1 MVMGDKTPSAPREKK
16 DLFKENLAKIIFE
29 DDNPQ
34 KPMVHIDESVFV
46 GLSEPWKDALVV
58 KLLGKSIGF
67 NTMRE
72 RLTKLW
78 KLIAG
83 FQLMDIGN
91 GFFMVKF
98 DRAADRE
105 TVMDGGPWMIFD
117 HYLTVQQWSDEFTSP
132 VAKIDK
138 TMVWIR
144 FPGLN
149 LFYYDESILMALAAA
164 VGKPIKVD
172 SNTLDVK
179 RGRFA
184 RVCVEINLNKPV
196 IGKVWLR
203 GHWYHVEY
211 EGLHR
216 ICTTCGC
223 YGHLTRECKVAAVQS
238 PSTSSSSQ
246 ESQDSQAIIARTA
259 AEKTRPSANGVT
271 DSVTDHNPNNGS
283 AKVSEQNQE
292 SIYGDWLIVKRKSRT
307 LRPNINNKTAAPSNG
322 KKKLN
327 DQFKN
332 GKNHALGNI
341 VSTQNQRALN
351 SHKVTKFPSN
361 NGMAK
366 ATNNDIN
373 RIQPKRQRNDETL
386 NLALPHTHSLVKNAI
401 NKKKEVVAIRVN
413 NGKGPIIYDIG
424 DDNNNMNKLQVYGSR
439 FNSLP
444 QNGELEDITNMEVG
458 VGDHSIQHV
467 DQEMVPETQPLAQN
481 MKT

>member
-1 MVMGDKTPSAPREKK
+1 MVMGDKIPSAPREKK
-16 DLFKENLAKIIFE
+16 DLFKENLAKIVFE

-46 GLSEPWKDALVV
+46 GLSDPWKDALVV

-67 NTMRE
+67 NTMRDK
-72 RLTKLW
+72 LTNLW
-78 KLIAG
+78 KLVAG

-91 GFFMVKF
+91 RFFMVKF
-98 DRAADRE
+98 DHAADRE
-105 TVMDGGPWMIFD
+105 KVMDGGPWMIFD

-132 VAKIDK
+132 VAKIDN

-223 YGHLTRECKVAAVQS
+223 YGHLTRQCKVAVVQTS
-238 PSTSSSSQ
+238 SSSSQ
-246 ESQDSQAIIARTA
+246 ESQRSPANIAVTA
-259 AEKTRPSANGVT
+259 AEKNPPSANGGADNVT
-271 DSVTDHNPNNGS
+271 DRNQINGP

-307 LRPNINNKTAAPSNG
+307 SKSNNNNKTAPLSNG

-332 GKNHALGNI
+332 GKNHANGNI
-341 VSTQNQRALN
+341 ESSQNEHAFN
-351 SHKVTKFPSN
+351 SHKATKFPSKN
-361 NGMAK
+361 CMAT
-366 ATNNDIN
+366 ATNKDIN
-373 RIQPKRQRNDETL
+373 RIQPKRQRNDDTP
-386 NLALPHTHSLVKNAI
+386 NLDLPHTNSLVKDEI
-401 NKKKEVVAIRVN
+401 NKKKDVPLRVK
-413 NGKGPIIYDIG
+413 NGQGPIIHDLG
-424 DDNNNMNKLQVYGSR
+424 DDINNIDKLQEAYGSR
-439 FNSLP
+439 FKLLP
-444 QNGELEDITNMEVG
+444 QNGELEDINNMEVG
-458 VGDHSIQHV
+458 VGDLNSQHI
-467 DQEMVPETQPLAQN
+467 DQEMVHETQPLAQN

>member
-1 MVMGDKTPSAPREKK
+1 MATFVFSANKEPNGGDPSKPPDDGSSKNNRVSFRDMVMGDKIPSATREKK
-16 DLFKENLAKIIFE
+16 DLFKENLAKIVFE

-46 GLSEPWKDALVV
+46 GLSDPWKDALVV

-67 NTMRE
+67 NTMRDK
-72 RLTKLW
+72 LTNLW
-78 KLIAG
+78 KLVAG

-91 GFFMVKF
+91 RYFMVKF
-98 DRAADRE
+98 DHVADRE
-105 TVMDGGPWMIFD
+105 KVMDGGPWMIFD

-132 VAKIDK
+132 VAKIDN

-223 YGHLTRECKVAAVQS
+223 YGHLTRQCKVAVVQTS
-238 PSTSSSSQ
+238 SSSSQ
-246 ESQDSQAIIARTA
+246 ESQRSPANIAVTA
-259 AEKTRPSANGVT
+259 AEKNPPSANGGADNVT
-271 DSVTDHNPNNGS
+271 DRNQINGP

-307 LRPNINNKTAAPSNG
+307 SKSNNNNKTAPLSNG

-332 GKNHALGNI
+332 GKNHANAQAIFHSSMLAKPSIIFSLTLIYGI
-341 VSTQNQRALN
+341 KPLSIMPITTFAAKTYSRLAKQPSTTN
-351 SHKVTKFPSN
+351 S
-361 NGMAK
+361 
-366 ATNNDIN
+366 
-373 RIQPKRQRNDETL
+373 
-386 NLALPHTHSLVKNAI
+386 
-401 NKKKEVVAIRVN
+401 
-413 NGKGPIIYDIG
+413 
-424 DDNNNMNKLQVYGSR
+424 
-439 FNSLP
+439 
-444 QNGELEDITNMEVG
+444 
-458 VGDHSIQHV
+458 
-467 DQEMVPETQPLAQN
+467 
-481 MKT
+481 